1 MMEVLDDQ
9 PKGKQDY
16 DVWISDGVALGKG
29 KNQGKATS
37 GQLFQFPYFFFIR
50 LSIQRLAPMS
60 VSIKLGHQY

>member
-29 KNQGKATS
+29 KNQGKAS
-37 GQLFQFPYFFFIR
+37 
-50 LSIQRLAPMS
+50 SI
-60 VSIKLGHQY
+60 SI

>member
-29 KNQGKATS
+29 KNQGKANS
-37 GQLFQFPYFFFIR
+37 KQLFQFPYT
-50 LSIQRLAPMS
+50 
-60 VSIKLGHQY
+60 G

>member
-37 GQLFQFPYFFFIR
+37 KQLFQFPYK
-50 LSIQRLAPMS
+50 A
-60 VSIKLGHQY
+60 VKLQLQTHRCP

>member
-29 KNQGKATS
+29 KDQGKAI
-37 GQLFQFPYFFFIR
+37 QPQKFAYIR
-50 LSIQRLAPMS
+50 LLNKPYENEVTLRRQNPPL
-60 VSIKLGHQY
+60 KCC